1 MKHLFRKAWAL
12 ALAGASIFCLCTG
25 CHGTA
30 ERTTFALPD
39 AFDTSKS
46 YEVTFWA
53 KTIPTRLRP
62 IFTKRPLPILKRC
75 IPTLQ

>member
-46 YEVTFWA
+46 YEVTFFKIHPRISSA
-53 KTIPTRLRP
+53 CKASSLE
-62 IFTKRPLPILKRC
+62 FSG
-75 IPTLQ
+75 